1 MSTLSCGFDFIETLQ
16 NLYFS
21 LIEGL
26 LLGLKL
32 VLELFDGAYFACFD
46 MSATIHMS
54 KRATSDQFLLFI
66 LVPNDKFRSILLV
79 TIRTGALLINL
90 ITLTSHVLLVT
101 IILLLLYSSD
111 CHNGQSIVIIY
122 LGLN

>member
-1 MSTLSCGFDFIETLQ
+1 
-16 NLYFS
+16 
-21 LIEGL
+21 
-26 LLGLKL
+26 
-32 VLELFDGAYFACFD
+32 